1 MTTRFLGLV
10 AVLLL
15 ASVSLSEAQQLKK
28 VPLIGIL
35 AAGLLSGEN
44 ITGSTNVDP
53 DLSGKRLELLKEV
66 YPSSCAWRSSSMRSR
81 RSRRI
86 EGDTNCSMTFRSPN
100 SISRGKRA

>member
-35 AAGLLSGEN
+35 AAGFL
-44 ITGSTNVDP
+44 
-53 DLSGKRLELLKEV
+53 
-66 YPSSCAWRSSSMRSR
+66 SSMAPPSRGISARDGRSR
-81 RSRRI
+81 LRGGTNIQI
-86 EGDTNCSMTFRSPN
+86 EYRYAD
-100 SISRGKRA
+100 GKLERLPELRAGPT

>member
-35 AAGLLSGEN
+35 AAGFL
-44 ITGSTNVDP
+44 
-53 DLSGKRLELLKEV
+53 
-66 YPSSCAWRSSSMRSR
+66 SSMAPLRAAFQQGMVDLGYVVGTNIQ
-81 RSRRI
+81 I
-86 EGDTNCSMTFRSPN
+86 EYRYAD
-100 SISRGKRA
+100 GKLERLPELVRAGPT